1 MAAKFITVRRIDD
14 PTVTA
19 EISPRALRHFPDWE
33 RVPADEPDQTLTE
46 SADKDADAG
55 VEATKQDAG
64 SAPEP
69 PKKRRAAATD
79 SKE

>member
-1 MAAKFITVRRIDD
+1 MATMFITVRRKDD
-14 PTVTA
+14 HSVTA

-33 RVPADEPDQTLTE
+33 RVPDDEPDQAPE
-46 SADKDADAG
+46 PADTGAG

-69 PKKRRAAATD
+69 PKSKRRAAATD

>member
-1 MAAKFITVRRIDD
+1 MAPKFITVRRKDA

-33 RVPADEPDQTLTE
+33 HVPDAEPDQPSTDPT
-46 SADKDADAG
+46 DPG

-69 PKKRRAAATD
+69 PKKRRAAATE